1 MNRDKVKGSMGQLAG
16 HWWRGVPA
24 LPQDMEQL
32 VLCVGLEATTMPLFT
47 AGVKGDIGQLLGVFQ
62 PA

>member
-47 AGVKGDIGQLLGVFQ
+47 AGVKET
-62 PA
+62 